1 VWGCREKPWG
11 CKEKQ
16 RAYILFFQI
25 FLTFDF
31 FFLSLPSLALTISL
45 SSHSCVLGF
54 SRTRMNTSSPAILRR
69 SNHIPATARQPR
81 PPATTANHSTGNLK
95 PTKKNPKSLP
105 KHLCISFKHKSK
117 SKSKHEIKINKPKPK
132 NKQVPL
138 FFYLLF
144 LLFDF
149 LFVFVGYF
157 LFWLWFFD

>member
-1 VWGCREKPWG
+1 
-11 CKEKQ
+11 
-16 RAYILFFQI
+16 
-25 FLTFDF
+25 
-31 FFLSLPSLALTISL
+31 
-45 SSHSCVLGF
+45 
-54 SRTRMNTSSPAILRR
+54 MNTSSPAILRR

-117 SKSKHEIKINKPKPK
+117 HEIKINKPKPK

>member
-1 VWGCREKPWG
+1 
-11 CKEKQ
+11 
-16 RAYILFFQI
+16 
-25 FLTFDF
+25 
-31 FFLSLPSLALTISL
+31 
-45 SSHSCVLGF
+45 
-54 SRTRMNTSSPAILRR
+54 MNTSSPAILRR

-117 SKSKHEIKINKPKPK
+117 SKHEIKINKPKPK